1 MMEKKEIMKEQNAI
15 RFLPKDSVLFSSAV
29 IFSRLIDFND
39 TDDTASLS
47 KATAMN
53 VRLFENLSWDNFN
66 LTIDHKKHQGRF
78 VSPSLGNLSLM
89 VQSFE
94 DEGRGSLLPRLRHT
108 SNSSYFE
115 FALKNISTVFKQS
128 RFAVEV
134 ILVGG
139 DKQQNGTSFSIS
151 RSIADQYTPSVFY
164 VDNINFANS
173 NSSQG
178 GYMSWKPVAYTEEER
193 HLANGRMVHQYG
205 LNTTSVGYVP
215 SYSIAHAFYGNL
227 SQLNLS
233 SMNVSFGNDGD
244 GYYAASNYLVWGGLI
259 GYGEA
264 PLDGLSM
271 LISLSSL
278 PASGFQLFDSR
289 WWIRHMS

>member
-1 MMEKKEIMKEQNAI
+1 MDLQSKDCSFQTWSDLVFCLCEQGTQLLLFTPGYKWRPV
-15 RFLPKDSVLFSSAV
+15 RFKALRMRVGVPCFHDWS
-29 IFSRLIDFND
+29 
-39 TDDTASLS
+39 TS
-47 KATAMN
+47 KAHILN
-53 VRLFENLSWDNFN
+53 
-66 LTIDHKKHQGRF
+66 
-78 VSPSLGNLSLM
+78 
-89 VQSFE
+89 
-94 DEGRGSLLPRLRHT
+94 
-108 SNSSYFE
+108 
-115 FALKNISTVFKQS
+115 FALKNISTAYKQP

-271 LISLSSL
+271 LILIIISAGLGL
-278 PASGFQLFDSR
+278 PALLILGGGSIICLKKLAKKRNYDKLMVDPGVN
-289 WWIRHMS
+289 